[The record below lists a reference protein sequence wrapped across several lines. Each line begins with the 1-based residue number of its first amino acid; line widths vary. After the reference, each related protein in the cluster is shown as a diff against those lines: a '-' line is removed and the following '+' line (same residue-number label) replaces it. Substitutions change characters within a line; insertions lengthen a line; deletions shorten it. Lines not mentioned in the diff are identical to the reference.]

1 MTELLYWWNL
11 IFVLPFVAALF
22 YILLLTTGTGAA
34 HHGHGTDVD
43 HAVDHDV
50 GIEHDVA
57 DTGHDFGHGVEHGCE
72 AGTFLRGLSFLGIG
86 RVPVSIIVVSF
97 CFIWG
102 FSGWAS
108 NRMLD
113 EILPATLFFWPSLV
127 IALRASVFVTRIL
140 ATGISKIMPA
150 TETYAVSEGQLT
162 GRIAE
167 AVTNI
172 DDSFGQAQVH
182 DDSGFLHTISSRVKP
197 GEKKI
202 PRGTQVVLM
211 YHNQEERFFFVNSE
225 LPSTEGL
232 TEE

>member
-1 MTELLYWWNL
+1 M
-11 IFVLPFVAALF
+11 
-22 YILLLTTGTGAA
+22 
-34 HHGHGTDVD
+34 
-43 HAVDHDV
+43 

-127 IALRASVFVTRIL
+127 IALLASVFVTRIL

-197 GEKKI
+197 GEKKFPGE
-202 PRGTQVVLM
+202 PRWYLCITTRKSASFL
-211 YHNQEERFFFVNSE
+211 
-225 LPSTEGL
+225 
-232 TEE
+232 